1 MAKKKSNNMLLA
13 VGAAVVALFM
23 FGKKKTVHHGM
34 YDGKLPHED
43 ILHDY
48 AEGYEQNVHDMG
60 DRENNDNPFKPTVEP
75 GINTGTNAGS
85 NSGGS
90 SALNT
95 EVNLKPRY

>member
-23 FGKKKTVHHGM
+23 FGKKKTVHHGSM
-34 YDGKLPHED
+34 YDGRLPHED

-60 DRENNDNPFKPTVEP
+60 DRENSDNPFKPIVEP
-75 GINTGTNAGS
+75 GINTGTNT
-85 NSGGS
+85 GGS
-90 SALNT
+90 PALNT